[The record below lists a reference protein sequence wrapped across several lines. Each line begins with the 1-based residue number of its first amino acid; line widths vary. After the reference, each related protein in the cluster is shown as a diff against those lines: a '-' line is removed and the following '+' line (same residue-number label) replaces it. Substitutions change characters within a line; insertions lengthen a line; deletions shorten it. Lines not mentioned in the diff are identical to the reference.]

1 MERYATGIKKPE
13 SMMPTKSV
21 YSREKEPYGMR
32 TIYLRSSL
40 RTLRYGHPRITDV
53 SRS

>member
-32 TIYLRSSL
+32 TLN
-40 RTLRYGHPRITDV
+40 
-53 SRS
+53 